1 MMQILSKLERLRK
14 KAWKFLEKKRLIL
27 PICIFIIIIIFLLVI
42 PSAIYSL
49 ESVQSESNEV
59 HDTTIKTFWDGVWWT
74 ITTITT
80 VGYGDIYP
88 KTAKGKIIAVGV
100 MLSGTVA
107 LEFLRASIISFL
119 VQKQIQE
126 ALGMR
131 SYKDKDHIIICEY
144 NHRLN
149 QIVKELRKND
159 DTKQTPIVLIAD
171 IERNPINEDNFY
183 FIKGVTTDKNLQKAN
198 LKQAKTVIILGDHEL
213 SPENRD
219 YKAILA
225 CLNVRKINSEVYTIV
240 EIADETH
247 LETFKGIADEIIV
260 SSKLSSLLISNA
272 VINHNISEVI
282 FDILTY
288 EYGSQILKIPV
299 PKREVGYPF
308 IHVFTNMKQNYQKT
322 IIAIQK
328 GEKGEIVTNPQPDYR
343 LTSDDYLIVIYT
355 DKKSS
360 K

>member
-1 MMQILSKLERLRK
+1 MQILSKANRLRK
-14 KAWKFLEKKRLIL
+14 KAWKFLERKHLIL
-27 PICIFIIIIIFLLVI
+27 PIFIVSIIIIFLLVI
-42 PSAIYSL
+42 PSLISL
-49 ESVQSESNEV
+49 IEFIPDESKEA
-59 HDTTIKTFWDGVWWT
+59 HDTTINTFWDGVWWT

-88 KTAKGKIIAVGV
+88 KTPYGKIIAVGV

-107 LEFLRASIISFL
+107 LEFTRASIVSIL
-119 VQKQIQE
+119 VKKQIQE

-131 SYKDKDHIIICEY
+131 SYKDKNHIIICEY

-149 QIVKELRKND
+149 QIVNELRRND
-159 DTKQTPIVLIAD
+159 ETKQTPIVLIAD

-183 FIKGVTTDKNLQKAN
+183 FIKGATSYENLQKAN
-198 LKQAKTVIILGDHEL
+198 LEQAKTVIILGDNEL
-213 SPENRD
+213 TPENRD

-225 CLNVRKINSEVYTIV
+225 CLNVRKINREVYTIV

-247 LETFKGIADEIIV
+247 LETYKGIADEIIV

-272 VINHNISEVI
+272 VINHNISKVI

-299 PKREVGYPF
+299 TQEQVESRF
-308 IHVFTNMKQNYQKT
+308 IDVFTDMKRNERKT
-322 IIAIQK
+322 VIAIQQ
-328 GEKGEIVTNPQPDYR
+328 GEKGEIVTNPSPNYK
-343 LTSDDYLIVIYT
+343 LKADDYLIVIST
-355 DKKSS
+355 DIKSS